1 MDTTFVRIRGDI
13 GNAETWDFP
22 VCYKV
27 VKGASFDRVVV
38 KGDPRLVQPF
48 VKAAQD
54 LEAMGVK
61 AITTSCGFLSLFQRE
76 LTDAVSIPVFTSSLL
91 QVPLVFRMLERDQKV
106 GIITAHSP
114 SLTDRHLT
122 AVGAR
127 DIPHVIIGMEGQP
140 EFCRIISG
148 DSYDPLKIESESVN
162 VAKQLL
168 RDHPEVGGIVLE
180 CTNMSP
186 YAKAIQEET
195 GSPVF
200 DIVTLT
206 ELVHSSLVKKDYL
219 RRK

>member
-1 MDTTFVRIRGDI
+1 
-13 GNAETWDFP
+13 
-22 VCYKV
+22 
-27 VKGASFDRVVV
+27 
-38 KGDPRLVQPF
+38 
-48 VKAAQD
+48 
-54 LEAMGVK
+54 VK

-91 QVPLVFRMLERDQKV
+91 QIPLVFRMLERDQKV

-127 DIPHVIIGMEGQP
+127 DIPHVIIGMEGQR
-140 EFCRIISG
+140 EFYRIISG
-148 DSYDPLKIESESVN
+148 DPYDPLKIERESVN

-180 CTNMSP
+180 CTNMAP

-195 GSPVF
+195 GLPVF
-200 DIVTLT
+200 DSVTLT